1 MAARVVRHIPI
12 NDLKAQHASIES
24 EVMAAVGEVI
34 AAQSFIL
41 GEPVAAFER
50 ALEAYV
56 GVSHAVGVASGS
68 DALRLAL
75 LALGI
80 GPGDAVLTTPLTF
93 FATAGAIAN
102 TGATPVF
109 ADIDPCTMQ
118 LSAGCV
124 RDSISRMDRAGP
136 RLRAILVV
144 HLFGSCADM
153 DALGAVAKEHG
164 LYVVE
169 DAAQAMGATY
179 GARHAGSIG
188 TLGCTSFFPSKTL
201 GGWGDGGAVFTSDP
215 NLASR
220 VRRLRVHGLD
230 GGGHVEVGFNSR
242 LDALQAA
249 VLSVK
254 LRHLESWL
262 DKRARAASIYR
273 ELLAPIAEVTT
284 PEKSSKGRD
293 VFSPYV
299 VRVKRRDL
307 LAAHLRSEGIET
319 RCYYPSLVSS
329 EPCFRGSNRAQ
340 LPNAEQARGETLAIP
355 LFAEITLDEQTYV
368 AEAIARFR

>member
-1 MAARVVRHIPI
+1 MPEKLVRQIRLS
-12 NDLKAQHASIES
+12 DLKAQHASIAT
-24 EVMAAVGEVI
+24 EVMAAVGEVVS
-34 AAQSFIL
+34 AQSFIL
-41 GEPVAAFER
+41 GEPVASFER
-50 ALEAYV
+50 ALAGYV
-56 GVSHAVGVASGS
+56 GSSHAVGVASGS

-80 GPGDAVLTTPLTF
+80 GPGDAVLTTPFTF

-102 TGATPVF
+102 TGAVPVF
-109 ADIDPCTMQ
+109 ADIDSCTMQ
-118 LSAGCV
+118 LSAESV
-124 RDSISRMDRAGP
+124 RERISRMDRDGP

-164 LYVVE
+164 LFVVE
-169 DAAQAMGATY
+169 DAAQALGATY
-179 GARHAGSIG
+179 GNRHAGSMG

-215 NLASR
+215 ELASR

-230 GGGHVEVGFNSR
+230 AGAHVEVGFNSR

-262 DKRARAASIYR
+262 EKRARAASIYG
-273 ELLAPIAEVTT
+273 EMLGGVGQVTT
-284 PEKSSKGRD
+284 PRKNPHGRD
-293 VFSPYV
+293 VYSPYV
-299 VRVKRRDL
+299 LRVEQRDL
-307 LAAHLRSEGIET
+307 LAAHLQAEGIET
-319 RCYYPSLVSS
+319 RSYYHSLVSS
-329 EPCFRGSNRAQ
+329 EPCFVSVKQAP
-340 LPNAEQARGETLAIP
+340 LPNAERARGETLAIP
-355 LFAEITLDEQTYV
+355 LFAEISLDEQRYV
-368 AEAIARFR
+368 AEAIARFY